1 MPDTMQASL
10 LQCERESLSTLFA
23 LAHARQRE
31 AQARAPQPPRFL
43 LESARS
49 MAAHLARDDTQ
60 MRASLDALALWQF
73 YLPAAMGT
81 SSWDF
86 AMAREC
92 LPVSFARVHAALQAL
107 ETRPQLV
114 IVAYHMAGF
123 PLLSSLV
130 GSALSTMRRRPLH
143 MLVATNNLGWLK
155 RAVERWNEPDAHF
168 IGTQPRDMRL
178 LLGGLRDGSIERL
191 LILVDG
197 PHAPGPAG
205 TRALPGI
212 SPGLGFRTPLLER
225 LHALGLPLLPI
236 THHWHDEQLV
246 VTPHALLDPARVDAT
261 ATIDA
266 IAAHIE
272 TLLRAQP
279 EQWLNWAAARIRT

>member
-1 MPDTMQASL
+1 MPETTDADL
-10 LQCERESLSTLFA
+10 LQRESLATLFA

-31 AQARAPQPPRFL
+31 AESRASQPPRFL

-49 MAAHLARDDTQ
+49 MATHLALSDTQ
-60 MRASLDALALWQF
+60 MHDSLGALALWQF
-73 YLPAAMGT
+73 YLPAAMGM

-86 AMAREC
+86 AMARDC
-92 LPVSFARVHAALQAL
+92 LPVSFARVKAALQAV
-107 ETRPQLV
+107 EARPQLV
-114 IVAYHMAGF
+114 IVAFHMAGF

-130 GSALSTMRRRPLH
+130 GSALATMRRRPLH

-168 IGTQPRDMRL
+168 IGTQPRDMRM

-212 SPGLGFRTPLLER
+212 SSTLGFRTALLER

-236 THHWHDEQLV
+236 MHHWHDEDLV
-246 VTPHALLDPARVDAT
+246 LEPQPLLDPARVDAT

-266 IAAHIE
+266 IATHIE
-272 TLLRAQP
+272 TLLREQP